1 MTIRHLRIFIAVAEA
16 GTMSLAAKRLYIAQP
31 TVSQAIAEIEADCGA
46 RLFERLG
53 KKLYITGE
61 GDRLLRYARPITG
74 LFDEME
80 RAMRNAGRAVC
91 LRVGATMTVGSCV
104 LTPLLDSFEAKHP
117 QVQVQAVV
125 DNTHA
130 IEEMLLD
137 SRLDLALVE
146 GEIHSPDLLVRPV
159 IRDELVLVCPPD
171 HPFARRAGI
180 LAEELE
186 GQPFILREEG
196 SGTRA
201 RLEEFLKSRDIAIV
215 PKWICYGADPIL
227 AAVEGGQGLSVISR
241 RLVECRA
248 AGGRLAIVPVRDAAL
263 ERAFSLVYHTDKFL
277 SEPLRQLLETVETS
291 AYAS

>member
-1 MTIRHLRIFIAVAEA
+1 
-16 GTMSLAAKRLYIAQP
+16 
-31 TVSQAIAEIEADCGA
+31 
-46 RLFERLG
+46 
-53 KKLYITGE
+53 
-61 GDRLLRYARPITG
+61 
-74 LFDEME
+74 
-80 RAMRNAGRAVC
+80 
-91 LRVGATMTVGSCV
+91 
-104 LTPLLDSFEAKHP
+104 
-117 QVQVQAVV
+117 
-125 DNTHA
+125 
-130 IEEMLLD
+130 MLLD

-241 RLVECRA
+241 RLVECRRRRA
-248 AGGRLAIVPVRDAAL
+248 ARHCAGAGRRPREGLQPCLPQGQIPIRAA
-263 ERAFSLVYHTDKFL
+263 A
-277 SEPLRQLLETVETS
+277 P
-291 AYAS
+291 ASGNR